1 MLEKQRIRVR
11 RGPDSGFT
19 LTEVILALLITGILL
34 AVSLRFFSEQW
45 RSGQAL
51 RERMEAH
58 YAVMNAGRT
67 VLDAIRE
74 AESVQ
79 WAPTGTLTVSPG
91 GQVSYSDQ
99 YYIADKDYDGV
110 KDLYRF
116 HKGAH
121 NPVVS
126 GIIDWTCSKGDSGL
140 WTITLKGKIGS
151 QTVEWQ
157 GFIRQRATQLVNWV
171 LLPSSF

>member
-1 MLEKQRIRVR
+1 MLEKPRIGVMKVS
-11 RGPDSGFT
+11 DSGFT

-34 AVSLRFFSEQW
+34 SVSIRFFTEQW

-51 RERMEAH
+51 KERMEAH

-79 WAPTGTLTVSPG
+79 WNSAGILTVSPG
-91 GQVSYSDQ
+91 GQATYSDQ

-126 GIIDWTCSKGDSGL
+126 GIIDWTCSKGESGL
-140 WTITLKGKIGS
+140 WTVTLKGKIGN
-151 QTVEWQ
+151 QALEWQ
-157 GFIRQRATQLVNWV
+157 GFIRQRATQLVN
-171 LLPSSF
+171 